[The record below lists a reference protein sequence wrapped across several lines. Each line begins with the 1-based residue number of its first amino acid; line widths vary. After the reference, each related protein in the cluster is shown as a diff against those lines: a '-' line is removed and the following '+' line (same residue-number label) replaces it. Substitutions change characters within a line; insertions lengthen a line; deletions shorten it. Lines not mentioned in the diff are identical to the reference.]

1 MANSIPY
8 LQIRDQCVVAFSLP
22 EFHPPPPPRVGGGS
36 LYSGK
41 MTAGSMK
48 RIRVAVDVLLQR
60 SPEQVVYNPIIQK
73 MQKFRLTF
81 VTITISCRQIVDY
94 VVASVEWAK
103 LLRWFRSIGVVDY
116 VWKAELQARGQV
128 HWHLTLNKFV
138 RYDEIKNRWNRIQRA
153 AGWLDD
159 FHAEFGHWS
168 PNSTDIHSVYKVK
181 RIDLYLAKYLAK
193 DGGILTGKVWGC
205 SDSIRGK
212 KLFKFV
218 DDCDSANVIESAAR
232 ARKSAVKRLDTCTVV
247 DLPNAAKLLIGD
259 TAIDYANEILL

>member
-22 EFHPPPPPRVGGGS
+22 EFRKPPPPRASGGS

-41 MTAGSMK
+41 MTKGAMK

-60 SPEQVVYNPIIQK
+60 SPEQTVYNPIIDK

-81 VTITISCRQIVDY
+81 VTVTISCKQIVDY
-94 VVASVEWAK
+94 VEASVHWAK
-103 LLRWFRSIGVVDY
+103 LLRWFRGLGVVDY
-116 VWKAELQARGQV
+116 VWKAELQQRGQV

-138 RYDEIKNRWNRIQRA
+138 RFDDIKNAWNKIQDS
-153 AGWLDD
+153 AGWLDEY
-159 FHAEFGHWS
+159 FAEHGHRH

-193 DGGILTGKVWGC
+193 DGGVLSGKVWGC

-212 KLFKFV
+212 KLYKFI
-218 DDCDSANVIESAAR
+218 DDCESAERIEQAAR
-232 ARKSAVKRLDTCTVV
+232 ARKCSVTRLDTCTIV
-247 DLPNAAKLLIGD
+247 DLKSSAKLLVGTEAKEYHD
-259 TAIDYANEILL
+259 SILL